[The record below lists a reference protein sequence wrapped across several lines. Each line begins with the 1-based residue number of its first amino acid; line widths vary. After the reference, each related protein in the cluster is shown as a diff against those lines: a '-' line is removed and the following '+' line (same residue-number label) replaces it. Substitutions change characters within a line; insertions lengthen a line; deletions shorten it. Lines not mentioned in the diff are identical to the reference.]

1 MSVRKIIAAV
11 TLVAGTLVGT
21 FATTQAFAGDKI
33 RIATE
38 GAYAPFNMKNE
49 QGELIGFD
57 VEIAKALCAE
67 MKADCTIVEQD
78 WDGMIPA
85 LKGRKFDAIVASMS
99 ITEERLQAVDFT
111 DPYYT
116 NALAFVGA
124 KGVELKTDK
133 ASLKGKT
140 LGAQRATIAGQY
152 LEDELGDVVSVKLY
166 DTQDNAYLDMATGR
180 LDGLVSDK
188 FPAYDWLRTDAG
200 KGFEFKGE
208 TIKTESV
215 DKIGIAIRHGQD
227 DLKAKFNKAL
237 KAIVDNG
244 TYATINAKY
253 FPFSIY

>member
-11 TLVAGTLVGT
+11 TLVAGTIAGT
-21 FATTQAFAGDKI
+21 QTFAGDKI

-57 VEIAKALCAE
+57 VDVAKALCAE

-85 LKGRKFDAIVASMS
+85 LKGKKFDAIIASMS
-99 ITEERLQAVDFT
+99 ITEDRLKAIDFT

-152 LEDELGDVVSVKLY
+152 LEDTLGDVVSVKLY
-166 DTQDNAYLDMATGR
+166 DTQDNAYLDMAAGR

-200 KGFEFKGE
+200 ANFEFKGD
-208 TIKTESV
+208 TIKTETV
-215 DKIGIAIRHGQD
+215 DKIGIGIRHGED
-227 DLKAKFNKAL
+227 ELKADFNKAL
-237 KAIVDNG
+237 KAIVENG
-244 TYATINAKY
+244 TYDKINAKY

>member
-11 TLVAGTLVGT
+11 TLVAGA
-21 FATTQAFAGDKI
+21 FAGTQAIAGDKI

-57 VEIAKALCAE
+57 VDIAKALCAE

-85 LKGRKFDAIVASMS
+85 LKGKKFDAIIASMS
-99 ITEERLQAVDFT
+99 ITEDRLKAIDFT

-116 NALAFVGA
+116 NALAFVAA
-124 KGVELKTDK
+124 KGSDFKTDK
-133 ASLKGKT
+133 ESLKGKT

-152 LEDELGDVVSVKLY
+152 LEDSLGDVVTVKLY
-166 DTQDNAYLDMATGR
+166 DTQDNAYLDMAAGR

-200 KGFEFKGE
+200 ANFEFKGE
-208 TIKTESV
+208 TIKTETV
-215 DKIGIAIRHGQD
+215 DKIGIGIRHGED
-227 DLKAKFNKAL
+227 ELKAKFNAAL
-237 KAIVDNG
+237 KAIVENG
-244 TYATINAKY
+244 TYEKINAQY